1 MKHIRDLFGE
11 NKKNTGKHLPD
22 KGRSRC
28 PDRNETKNARF
39 RRQLTKLSSDA
50 RLRVYFVTSE
60 SVQGVKRNVAG
71 LQMYY

>member
-22 KGRSRC
+22 KGSARC

-39 RRQLTKLSSDA
+39 RRQMTKLSSDA
-50 RLRVYFVTSE
+50 RLRVYFIRSE
-60 SVQGVKRNVAG
+60 SDQGVKITFAG
-71 LQMYY
+71 L